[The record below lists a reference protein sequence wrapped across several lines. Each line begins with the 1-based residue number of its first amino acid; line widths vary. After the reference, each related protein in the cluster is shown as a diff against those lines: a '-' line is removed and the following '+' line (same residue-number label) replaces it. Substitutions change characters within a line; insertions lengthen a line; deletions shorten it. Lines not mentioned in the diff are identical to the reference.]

1 MEKVNN
7 EFILNLIAELVFKIN
22 LAGEGK
28 QCAFLEVAG
37 HVNWLQVRVVESKE
51 NYNVNLY
58 RSEYTD
64 FTDTKELL
72 RIADSL
78 EEFLR

>member
-22 LAGEGK
+22 FAGEGK

-37 HVNWLQVRVVESKE
+37 HVNWL
-51 NYNVNLY
+51 
-58 RSEYTD
+58 
-64 FTDTKELL
+64 
-72 RIADSL
+72 
-78 EEFLR
+78 